1 MKKVI
6 SVTLRKG
13 GSGKTTTAV
22 NLATTLQLQGKK
34 TLLID
39 LDDQANATISVGIN
53 PFTLKRSIHTL
64 FTDINVAPQDVL
76 ITTEYGLT
84 ILPANDDL
92 KHTAVGMT
100 ATQIGALK
108 PLIAAL
114 RDQFDYIIIDTQ
126 PSHTFLSLSAL
137 VASDGILIPLQIHY
151 LAMQGLTQV
160 LEDVKKVQNGLNPS
174 LEILGIV
181 PNMVQ
186 PNTNIA
192 RLILEQVRKNY
203 AQYLLPVEIKYSVK
217 LIEASLVGQP
227 ISQYAPNHESTK
239 DYIALAEVIYA
250 KTR

>member
-22 NLATTLQLQGKK
+22 NLATALQMQGKK

-53 PFTLKRSIHTL
+53 PFTLQHSIHTL
-64 FTDINVAPQDVL
+64 FTDITVDPQDVL
-76 ITTEYGLT
+76 QTTEYGLT
-84 ILPANDDL
+84 ILPAKDDL

-100 ATQIGALK
+100 ATQIGAMK
-108 PLIAAL
+108 PLIATL

-160 LEDVKKVQNGLNPS
+160 LEDIAKVQNGLNPD

-192 RLILEQVRKNY
+192 RLILEQVQKNY
-203 AQYLLPVEIKYSVK
+203 ARYLLPVEIKYSVK

-227 ISQYAPNHESTK
+227 IFQYAPNHESTK
-239 DYIALAEVIYA
+239 DYAALAEVIYD